1 MTIARQRLLCFA
13 LVGLLLAGGWFAYA
27 PAMSGA
33 FLLDDFSNLDG
44 LRLVDDALSA
54 VRFIFTGDAGP
65 LGRPVALATFVPQAA
80 DWGENPEPFL
90 IVNVLIHLANALLL
104 ARVAYLLASSR
115 NTGNPLFVS
124 LAAAGLWLVMPLL
137 ASSSLMIV
145 QRMTTLSAFF
155 VLLTLAAYLT
165 VRRSIDNNPRGRL
178 TWMSVILG
186 AGTIVAA
193 FTKENGALLPLFVL
207 VIEATLL
214 QRPAATKVAEW
225 NAWKAAVLLL
235 PTLLIVVFLLSKMPD
250 SHDLVL
256 RRGFTV
262 WQRLLTE
269 SRILWEYLFN
279 AFLPQPWKLGP
290 FHDGYP
296 VARTLLDPI
305 TFIAFVS
312 WPVLSIC
319 ALVWRRRFPLFS
331 FAVLWYLAGHLLES
345 TVLSLELYF
354 EHRNYLPIF
363 GPVFALNAAVAR
375 VHPDRRAVAKAGI
388 SVYAA
393 VNVLVLFSVASLWG
407 NPSVAAPYWAERFPN
422 SVRAATWAAT
432 FRLQQDGLQVTL
444 QSLRNLVREMPD
456 AGYLK
461 IQELNLA
468 CIAAPEGDHR
478 GTIAELRELLP
489 RAAFSI
495 TAATMLSQLFTTT
508 RQLGCNAVDSSTVRM
523 LAQTL
528 MENPRYANSK
538 SYRRLHKQLMASIL
552 RDQGELD
559 RAVENLRE
567 AMAIERSSRIN
578 MMIVTTYTGGRDF
591 AGARAYIEEAR
602 DTGPRHPVRAWLW
615 QKDLDE
621 LSGYVDALQGHAANG
636 PEAALP

>member
-1 MTIARQRLLCFA
+1 MTTSRQRLLCFA
-13 LVGLLLAGGWFAYA
+13 LTAVLIAGGWFAYA
-27 PAMSGA
+27 PAISGA
-33 FLLDDFSNLDG
+33 FLLDDFANLDD
-44 LRLVDDALSA
+44 LRLVEDVLTA

-80 DWGENPEPFL
+80 AWGENPEPFI
-90 IVNVLIHLANALLL
+90 IVNILIHLANALLL
-104 ARVAYLLASSR
+104 ARVAYLLARFR
-115 NTGNPLFVS
+115 NAANPLFVS
-124 LAAAGLWLVMPLL
+124 FAAAGLWLTMPLL

-178 TWMSVILG
+178 IGMSLILG

-207 VIEATLL
+207 IIETTLL
-214 QRPAATKVAEW
+214 QRPPAARLVEW
-225 NAWKAAVLLL
+225 NAWKAVVLLL
-235 PTLLIVVFLLSKMPD
+235 PTLVIVVFLLSRMPD

-269 SRILWEYLFN
+269 SRILWDYLFN

-305 TFIAFVS
+305 TFISFVS

-319 ALVWRRRFPLFS
+319 ALMWRRRFPLFA
-331 FAVLWYLAGHLLES
+331 FAVLWYFAGHLLES

-354 EHRNYLPIF
+354 EHRNYLPVF
-363 GPVFALNAAVAR
+363 GPVFALSAAVAR
-375 VHPDRRAVAKAGI
+375 VHPDRQVVAKAGI
-388 SVYAA
+388 SAYVA
-393 VNVLVLFSVASLWG
+393 VNVLVLFSVTSLWG
-407 NPSVAAPYWAERFPN
+407 TPPAAALYWAERFPN

-432 FRLQQDGLQVTL
+432 FRLQQDGLQGTV
-444 QSLRNLVREMPD
+444 QSLRKLVREMPD
-456 AGYLK
+456 AGYMK
-461 IQELNLA
+461 IQELNLS

-478 GTIAELRELLP
+478 ETVAELQELLP
-489 RAAFSI
+489 RASFSI
-495 TAATMLSQLFTTT
+495 TAASMLSQLFTTT
-508 RQLGCNAVDSSTVRM
+508 RQLSCNTVDSSTVKT

-528 MENPRYANSK
+528 MGNPKYANSK
-538 SYRRLHKQLMASIL
+538 SYRRLHNQLMASIL
-552 RDQGELD
+552 RQQGELD
-559 RAVENLRE
+559 RAVQHLRA
-567 AMAIERSSRIN
+567 AMALERSSTIN
-578 MMIVTTYTGGRDF
+578 MMIVTTYTGGGDF
-591 AGARAYIEEAR
+591 TSARAYIQEAR
-602 DTGPRHPVRAWLW
+602 DTGPWHPVQAWLW

-621 LSGYVDALQGHAANG
+621 LSGYVDAMQGHSANG
-636 PEAALP
+636 PEVALP